1 MTCIDLTTLS
11 GDDTETNVA
20 RLCLKAA
27 RPIRPDLL
35 EAMDM
40 TEAGLTTGAV
50 CVYPNRVK
58 ECVQLLKKYWH

>member
-1 MTCIDLTTLS
+1 MS
-11 GDDTETNVA
+11 

-27 RPIRPDLL
+27 RPVRKDLL

-40 TEAGLTTGAV
+40 AEAGLTTGAV

-58 ECVQLLKKYWH
+58 ECVQLLKKYLLSI

>member
-1 MTCIDLTTLS
+1 M
-11 GDDTETNVA
+11 A

-27 RPIRPDLL
+27 RPVRRDLL

-40 TEAGLTTGAV
+40 AEAGLTTGAV

-58 ECVQLLKKYWH
+58 ECVQLLKKYGFLRF